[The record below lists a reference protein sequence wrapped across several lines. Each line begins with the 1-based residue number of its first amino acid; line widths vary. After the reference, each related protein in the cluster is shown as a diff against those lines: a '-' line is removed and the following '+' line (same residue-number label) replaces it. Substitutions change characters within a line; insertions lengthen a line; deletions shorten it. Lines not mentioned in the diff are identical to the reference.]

1 MPVPES
7 RIIERACSE
16 VNGRSRLRGSST
28 RVVAVLVALVLT
40 ASCSRESR
48 AQRVLME
55 ARNEVQRGRI
65 PEAVAVLE
73 RVEKEYEG
81 TDAAKRAR
89 QDLVLYRGLLEAARL
104 DPLRRARD
112 VLVQTAR
119 DLERWHGEKGS
130 WPETLTPASLDPWGR
145 PLDYQR
151 TASGY
156 RLACW
161 GADGAPGGEADLV
174 IVDGRFQEDP
184 LEGSP

>member
-1 MPVPES
+1 MPVLES
-7 RIIERACSE
+7 RIIERAFSE
-16 VNGRSRLRGSST
+16 VNGRWRLRVSAT
-28 RVVAVLVALVLT
+28 LVVAALVAMALT
-40 ASCSRESR
+40 LSCSRESR
-48 AQRVLME
+48 AQRVLTE

-65 PEAVAVLE
+65 QEAVVVLE
-73 RVEKEYEG
+73 RVVKEYGE

-89 QDLVLYRGLLEAARL
+89 EDLVLYRGLLEAARL

-119 DLERWHGEKGS
+119 DLERWHGKKGS
-130 WPETLTPASLDPWGR
+130 WPETLAAAPLDPWGR

-161 GADGAPGGEADLV
+161 GADGSPGGEADLV
-174 IVDGRFQEDP
+174 IVNGRFEQDP
-184 LEGSP
+184 LQGSP